1 MICVSL
7 ARTRHRMVL
16 AEHKALAERGA
27 ELVELRIDYL
37 KTAPDVGRLLKDR
50 PTPTVVTCRRPPDG
64 GRWSGSE
71 EQRLM
76 LLRTAIISGAE
87 YVDLEYDI
95 AKKVPRYGKTKR
107 IVSYHNFS
115 ETPDNVEE
123 FYDLMTEC
131 DPDIIKVVTTAN
143 SPADCVRLLK
153 IASGSKIPTIAF
165 CMGEFGVMSRILCGK
180 YGAPF
185 TYATF
190 SAERE
195 LAPGQLSFEEMRDLY
210 HYDRINSETQLFGV
224 LGDPIGHSL
233 SPRLHNA
240 AMAEIGF
247 NGVYVPI
254 RVAKDQLSG
263 VLDAFEWLDFQG
275 LSVTIPH
282 KEAVAEKYAGG
293 ASQAVREIGAANTLY
308 RDANN
313 VWQAENTDY
322 QAAMDCLKLGLREGE
337 TFEGK
342 RVLILGSGGVA
353 RAIALGLS
361 KAGAVLQIAGRGS
374 SKTAKL
380 AEELGCRHV
389 TWENRGVEFA
399 DILVNCTPVGMHP
412 NMDDTPF
419 QENWLRDDMLVF
431 DTIYNPEN
439 TLLLKQ
445 ARAHGCRTVSGLEM
459 FVRQAAGQ
467 FKLFTGHDA
476 PLETL
481 GATLRRA
488 ISAARY

>member
-7 ARTRHRMVL
+7 ARTRHRMML

-37 KTAPDVGRLLKDR
+37 KTAPDVGRLIKDR
-50 PTPTVVTCRRPPDG
+50 PTPTVVTCRRPADG
-64 GRWSGSE
+64 GRWMGTE
-71 EQRLM
+71 DQRLM

-87 YVDLEYDI
+87 YVDLEIDI

-107 IVSYHNFS
+107 IISYHNFS
-115 ETPDNVEE
+115 ETPDDVEKYHE
-123 FYDLMTEC
+123 QMSEL
-131 DPDIIKVVTTAN
+131 DPDIIKLVTMAN
-143 SPADCVRLLK
+143 TPADCARVLK
-153 IASGSKIPTIAF
+153 IAASSKIPTIAF
-165 CMGEFGVMSRILCGK
+165 CMGEFGVFSRIVCGK
-180 YGAPF
+180 FGAPF

-190 SAERE
+190 SSERE
-195 LAPGQLSFEEMRDLY
+195 LAPGQLSFEDMRDLY
-210 HYDRINSETQLFGV
+210 HYDQINADTQLFGV

-233 SPRLHNA
+233 SPKLHNS
-240 AMAEIGF
+240 AMAKIGF
-247 NGVYVPI
+247 NGAYVPI

-263 VLDAFEWLDFQG
+263 VLDAFEWMNFRG
-275 LSVTIPH
+275 FSVTIPH
-282 KEAVAEKYAGG
+282 KEAVAEKYPNGS
-293 ASQAVREIGAANTLY
+293 ASVKEIGAANTIY
-308 RDANN
+308 RGTDNR
-313 VWQAENTDY
+313 WQTDNTDY
-322 QAAMDCLKLGLREGE
+322 QAAMDCIRMGLREGE
-337 TFEGK
+337 SLDGK

-353 RAIALGLS
+353 RAIALGLK
-361 KAGAVLQIAGRGS
+361 KAGAILLLAGRGTS
-374 SKTAKL
+374 RTAKL
-380 AEELGCRHV
+380 AEELGCRHM

-412 NMDDTPF
+412 NMDESPF

-445 ARAHGCRTVSGLEM
+445 ARTHGCRTVSGLEM

-467 FKLFTGHDA
+467 FKFFTGHDA

-481 GATLRRA
+481 TQTLRRG
-488 ISAARY
+488 ISAAKY